1 MKAFVDRDGCIG
13 CQACEGTCP
22 EVFSMDDDNISVPIK
37 EDIPEEVLDSAKDA
51 RDGCPV
57 SVISIK

>member
-13 CQACEGTCP
+13 CQACAGTCP

-37 EDIPEEVLDSAKDA
+37 EDIPEEILDSAKDA

>member
-13 CQACEGTCP
+13 CQACAGTCP
-22 EVFSMDDDNISVPIK
+22 EVFSIDDDNISVPIK
-37 EDIPEEVLDSAKDA
+37 EDIPEDVLDSAKDA

>member
-13 CQACEGTCP
+13 CQACAGTCP

-51 RDGCPV
+51 RDACPV

>member
-13 CQACEGTCP
+13 CQACAGTCP
-22 EVFSMDDDNISVPIK
+22 DVFSMDDDNISVPIK

>member
-13 CQACEGTCP
+13 CQACAGTCP

-37 EDIPEEVLDSAKDA
+37 EDIPEDILDSAKDA

>member
-13 CQACEGTCP
+13 CQACAETCP
-22 EVFSMDDDNISVPIK
+22 EVFSMDSENLSVPIK

-57 SVISIK
+57 SVISID

>member
-13 CQACEGTCP
+13 CQACAGTCP

>member
-13 CQACEGTCP
+13 CQACAGTCP

-37 EDIPEEVLDSAKDA
+37 EDIPEDVLDSAKDA

>member
-13 CQACEGTCP
+13 CQACAGTCP

-37 EDIPEEVLDSAKDA
+37 EDIPEDVLDLAKDA

>member
-1 MKAFVDRDGCIG
+1 MKAVVDRDGCIG
-13 CQACEGTCP
+13 CQACAGTCP

-37 EDIPEEVLDSAKDA
+37 EDIPEDVLDSAKDA

>member
-13 CQACEGTCP
+13 CQACAGTCP

-37 EDIPEEVLDSAKDA
+37 EDISEEVLDSAKDA

>member
-13 CQACEGTCP
+13 CQACAGTCP

-37 EDIPEEVLDSAKDA
+37 EDIPEDLLDSAKDA

>member
-13 CQACEGTCP
+13 CEACAGTCP
-22 EVFSMDDDNISVPIK
+22 EVFSMDDEGKSVPIK
-37 EDIPEEVLDSAKDA
+37 EDISNDLLESAQDA

-57 SVISIK
+57 SVISID